1 MRQIMRVLSKTLW
14 LFSTIFILAACGGGD
29 SVSRDDSDGSDD
41 GSGSSATVNVVLTVQ
56 NASGETDRNLTADN
70 SLTVIA
76 TVTDTDGVAQADQL
90 VTFALSN
97 TDLAVFGNDTG
108 TARTDDSGVARIT
121 INASTASGD
130 GEITGSLSSGE
141 TGSTT
146 FSAVGSATV
155 DPATTV
161 SLALQNAA
169 GESDSDLSSENSLT
183 AVATVLNSEG
193 EPQEDLIVTFT
204 LSNDE
209 LAVFGNDTG
218 TARTNESGIASISL
232 AVGTASGDG
241 ELTATLSTLESDTTT
256 FSSTGSVTVSEDP
269 ASLQLYASAVQLAS
283 SGSDD
288 IELIALIK
296 NEQSVLMEGV
306 EVNFSASNEAGVE
319 LQLTQSTTTAD
330 GTARALVS
338 TQNDAS
344 NRTVTLTAQT
354 GALVETVD
362 ILITGTEVTINGANS
377 VILNDTAEYTLRVQ
391 DSDGVAIV
399 NQTILLEAAN
409 GSLSETSVNT
419 GADGQATITYT
430 ATTSGED
437 TITASSLN
445 ASVEFELEVQQD
457 EFSFVVLPD
466 EEISL
471 NEAATI
477 SVQWLQDG
485 TPAVGNNV
493 TFSASRGEIIG
504 AALVTTDAEG
514 IASISIES
522 DNAGFASITATGT
535 ESGNESTVNA
545 VAQVEFIAVEPFTLI
560 ADATPDL
567 IGPDGQ
573 TSTIT
578 AVVRDPSGNLV
589 KNTVVNFNV
598 DDVSTG
604 SISPSQSTTDSSGI
618 ASTVFTSGAPS
629 SEDAVIIRAEVA
641 SDESISDLVY
651 MTVGDRAFDISIG
664 TGNSLEE
671 PDSTTYLKRFA
682 VFVSDSAGRPVSGV
696 ELTASGT
703 PVKYSDGGTYRKGFS
718 DWNEDESI
726 HVLYVTATCQNED
739 IDGDGIL
746 YLGEDDNGNGD
757 LDPGEDDNGD
767 GLLDLGEDTNS
778 DGFLTP
784 GIVGTLTFADT
795 SVTDENGQAELEYRY
810 PASYGGWYNIVIT
823 IFGQSTGSEASQNHY
838 YSLGISSDDLTNE
851 GAGLPAN
858 PFGSEANCSTI
869 N

>member
-1 MRQIMRVLSKTLW
+1 MRQITRVLSKTLW

-41 GSGSSATVNVVLTVQ
+41 GGDSSATVNVVLTVQ

-108 TARTDDSGVARIT
+108 TARTDVSGVARIT

-141 TGSTT
+141 SGSTT

-471 NEAATI
+471 NAAATI

-522 DNAGFASITATGT
+522 DNAGFASITATGSET
-535 ESGNESTVNA
+535 GNESTVNA

-629 SEDAVIIRAEVA
+629 SEDAVIIRASVA
-641 SDESISDLVY
+641 SDETITDEVY

-664 TGNSLEE
+664 TGNEIEE

-682 VFVSDSAGRPVSGV
+682 VFVSDSAGQPVSGV

-703 PVKYSDGGTYRKGFS
+703 PVKYSENGTYFKGFS
-718 DWNEDESI
+718 EWDEDESI
-726 HVLYVTATCQNED
+726 HVLYVTATCLNED

-746 YLGEDDNGNGD
+746 DTGEDN
-757 LDPGEDDNGD
+757 
-767 GLLDLGEDTNS
+767 NS

-858 PFGSEANCSTI
+858 PFGSEADCSTI

>member
-1 MRQIMRVLSKTLW
+1 MRQITRVLSKTLW

-108 TARTDDSGVARIT
+108 TARTDESGVARIT

-218 TARTNESGIASISL
+218 TARTDESGIASISL

-485 TPAVGNNV
+485 SPAVGNNV
-493 TFSASRGEIIG
+493 IFSASRGAIIG

-629 SEDAVIIRAEVA
+629 SEDAVIIRASVA
-641 SDESISDLVY
+641 SDETITDEVY

-664 TGNSLEE
+664 TGNEIEE

-682 VFVSDSAGRPVSGV
+682 VFVSDSAGQPVSGV

-703 PVKYSDGGTYRKGFS
+703 PVKRVLGGTYLKGYWYW
-718 DWNEDESI
+718 DEDESI
-726 HVLYVTATCQNED
+726 YKPDVTIECDNED
-739 IDGDGIL
+739 I
-746 YLGEDDNGNGD
+746 NGNGI
-757 LDPGEDDNGD
+757 LDV
-767 GLLDLGEDTNS
+767 GEDTN
-778 DGFLTP
+778 DDEFLTP
-784 GIVGTLTFADT
+784 GIVGTLSFAET
-795 SVTDENGQAELEYRY
+795 NITDENGQAELEYRY
-810 PASYGGWYNIVIT
+810 PANYGFWYDIVIT
-823 IFGQSTGSEASQNHY
+823 IFGQSTGSEASQDHY
-838 YSLGISSDDLTNE
+838 YRLGVSSDDLTNE

-858 PFGSEANCSTI
+858 PFGSEADCSTI

>member
-1 MRQIMRVLSKTLW
+1 MRQITRVLSKTLW

-629 SEDAVIIRAEVA
+629 SEDAVIIRASVA
-641 SDESISDLVY
+641 SDETITDEVY

-664 TGNSLEE
+664 TGNEIEE

-682 VFVSDSAGRPVSGV
+682 VFVSDSAGQPVSGV

-703 PVKYSDGGTYRKGFS
+703 PVKYSENGTYFKGFS
-718 DWNEDESI
+718 EWDEDESM
-726 HVLYVTATCQNED
+726 HVLYVTATCLNED

-746 YLGEDDNGNGD
+746 DSGEDN
-757 LDPGEDDNGD
+757 
-767 GLLDLGEDTNS
+767 NS

>member
-1 MRQIMRVLSKTLW
+1 M
-14 LFSTIFILAACGGGD
+14 
-29 SVSRDDSDGSDD
+29 
-41 GSGSSATVNVVLTVQ
+41 
-56 NASGETDRNLTADN
+56 
-70 SLTVIA
+70 
-76 TVTDTDGVAQADQL
+76 
-90 VTFALSN
+90 
-97 TDLAVFGNDTG
+97 
-108 TARTDDSGVARIT
+108 
-121 INASTASGD
+121 
-130 GEITGSLSSGE
+130 
-141 TGSTT
+141 
-146 FSAVGSATV
+146 
-155 DPATTV
+155 
-161 SLALQNAA
+161 
-169 GESDSDLSSENSLT
+169 
-183 AVATVLNSEG
+183 
-193 EPQEDLIVTFT
+193 
-204 LSNDE
+204 
-209 LAVFGNDTG
+209 
-218 TARTNESGIASISL
+218 
-232 AVGTASGDG
+232 
-241 ELTATLSTLESDTTT
+241 
-256 FSSTGSVTVSEDP
+256 
-269 ASLQLYASAVQLAS
+269 
-283 SGSDD
+283 
-288 IELIALIK
+288 
-296 NEQSVLMEGV
+296 
-306 EVNFSASNEAGVE
+306 
-319 LQLTQSTTTAD
+319 
-330 GTARALVS
+330 
-338 TQNDAS
+338 
-344 NRTVTLTAQT
+344 
-354 GALVETVD
+354 
-362 ILITGTEVTINGANS
+362 
-377 VILNDTAEYTLRVQ
+377 RVQ

-485 TPAVGNNV
+485 SPAVGNNV
-493 TFSASRGEIIG
+493 IFSASRGAIIG

-522 DNAGFASITATGT
+522 DNAGFASITATGSET
-535 ESGNESTVNA
+535 GNESTVNA

-629 SEDAVIIRAEVA
+629 SEDAVIIRASVA
-641 SDESISDLVY
+641 SDETITDEVY

-664 TGNSLEE
+664 TGNEIEE
-671 PDSTTYLKRFA
+671 PDTTTYLKRFA
-682 VFVSDSAGRPVSGV
+682 VFVSDSAGQPVSGV

-703 PVKYSDGGTYRKGFS
+703 PVKYSENGTYFKGFS
-718 DWNEDESI
+718 EWDEDESM
-726 HVLYVTATCQNED
+726 HVLYVTATCLNED

-746 YLGEDDNGNGD
+746 DTGEDN
-757 LDPGEDDNGD
+757 
-767 GLLDLGEDTNS
+767 NS

-858 PFGSEANCSTI
+858 PFGSEADCSTI

>member
-1 MRQIMRVLSKTLW
+1 MRQITRVLSKTLW

-41 GSGSSATVNVVLTVQ
+41 GGDSSATVNVVLTVQ

-76 TVTDTDGVAQADQL
+76 TVTDTEGVAQADQL

-141 TGSTT
+141 SGSTT

-218 TARTNESGIASISL
+218 TARTDESGIASISL

-485 TPAVGNNV
+485 SPAVGNNV
-493 TFSASRGEIIG
+493 IFSASRGAIIG

-629 SEDAVIIRAEVA
+629 SEDAVIIRASVA
-641 SDESISDLVY
+641 SDETITDEVY

-664 TGNSLEE
+664 TGNEIEE

-682 VFVSDSAGRPVSGV
+682 VFVSDSAGQPVSGV

-703 PVKYSDGGTYRKGFS
+703 PVKRVLGGTYLKGYWYW
-718 DWNEDESI
+718 DEDESI
-726 HVLYVTATCQNED
+726 YKPDVTIECDNED
-739 IDGDGIL
+739 I
-746 YLGEDDNGNGD
+746 NGNGI
-757 LDPGEDDNGD
+757 LDV
-767 GLLDLGEDTNS
+767 GEDTN
-778 DGFLTP
+778 DDEFLTP
-784 GIVGTLTFADT
+784 GIVGTLSFAET
-795 SVTDENGQAELEYRY
+795 NITDENGQAELEYRY
-810 PASYGGWYNIVIT
+810 PANYGFWYDIVIT
-823 IFGQSTGSEASQNHY
+823 IFGQSTGSEASQDHY
-838 YSLGISSDDLTNE
+838 YRLGVSSDDLTNE

-858 PFGSEANCSTI
+858 PFGSEADCSTI

>member
-1 MRQIMRVLSKTLW
+1 MRQITRVLSKTLW
-14 LFSTIFILAACGGGD
+14 LFSALFILTACGGGD

-41 GSGSSATVNVVLTVQ
+41 GGGSSATVNVVLTVQ

-121 INASTASGD
+121 ISASTASGD

-141 TGSTT
+141 SGSTT
-146 FSAVGSATV
+146 FSAVGS
-155 DPATTV
+155 
-161 SLALQNAA
+161 
-169 GESDSDLSSENSLT
+169 
-183 AVATVLNSEG
+183 
-193 EPQEDLIVTFT
+193 
-204 LSNDE
+204 
-209 LAVFGNDTG
+209 
-218 TARTNESGIASISL
+218 
-232 AVGTASGDG
+232 
-241 ELTATLSTLESDTTT
+241 
-256 FSSTGSVTVSEDP
+256 VTVSEEP

-296 NEQSVLMEGV
+296 NEQSVLMEGI

-399 NQTILLEAAN
+399 NQTILLEADN
-409 GSLSETSVNT
+409 GSLSEASVNT

-430 ATTSGED
+430 ATASGAD

-445 ASVEFELEVQQD
+445 ASVEFDLDVQQD

-477 SVQWLQDG
+477 SVQWLQEG
-485 TPAVGNNV
+485 IAAVGNNV
-493 TFSASRGEIIG
+493 TFSTSRGEIID
-504 AALVTTDAEG
+504 AAVVTTDAEG

-522 DNAGFASITATGT
+522 DNAGFASITATGS

-545 VAQVEFIAVEPFTLI
+545 VAQVEFIAVEPATLI

-703 PVKYSDGGTYRKGFS
+703 PVKFSEGGTYDKGYWQ
-718 DWNEDESI
+718 WNDTASIWESI
-726 HVLYVTATCQNED
+726 TTIVCPNED
-739 IDGDGIL
+739 IDSNGIL
-746 YLGEDDNGNGD
+746 DS
-757 LDPGEDDNGD
+757 
-767 GLLDLGEDTNS
+767 GEDTND

-784 GIVGTLTFADT
+784 GIVGTLSFADT
-795 SVTDENGQAELEYRY
+795 NVTDENGQAELEYRY
-810 PASYGGWYNIVIT
+810 PANYGHWYNLVIT
-823 IFGQSTGSEASQNHY
+823 IFGQSTGSEASQDHY
-838 YSLGISSDDLTNE
+838 YRLSVSSDDITNE
-851 GAGLPAN
+851 AASLPRN
-858 PFGSEANCSTI
+858 PFGSEANCSTF

>member
-1 MRQIMRVLSKTLW
+1 MRQITRVLSKTLW

-41 GSGSSATVNVVLTVQ
+41 GGDSSATVNVVLTVQ
-56 NASGETDRNLTADN
+56 NASGDTDRNLTSDN
-70 SLTVIA
+70 SLTVVA

-108 TARTDDSGVARIT
+108 TARTDVSGVARIT

-399 NQTILLEAAN
+399 NQIILLEAAN

-522 DNAGFASITATGT
+522 DNAGFASITATGSET
-535 ESGNESTVNA
+535 GNESTVNA

-682 VFVSDSAGRPVSGV
+682 VFVSDSVGRPVSGV

-703 PVKYSDGGTYRKGFS
+703 PVKFSEGGTYDKGYWQ
-718 DWNEDESI
+718 WNDTDSI
-726 HVLYVTATCQNED
+726 WVSITTIECPNED
-739 IDGDGIL
+739 IDSNGIL
-746 YLGEDDNGNGD
+746 DS
-757 LDPGEDDNGD
+757 
-767 GLLDLGEDTNS
+767 GEDTNN

-784 GIVGTLTFADT
+784 GIVGTLSFADT
-795 SVTDENGQAELEYRY
+795 NVTDENGQAELEYRY
-810 PASYGGWYNIVIT
+810 PANYGHWYDLVIT
-823 IFGQSTGSEASQNHY
+823 IFGQSTGSEASQDHY
-838 YSLGISSDDLTNE
+838 YTLSVSSDDITNE
-851 GAGLPAN
+851 AATLPRN
-858 PFGSEANCSTI
+858 PFGSEANCSTF

>member
-1 MRQIMRVLSKTLW
+1 MRQITRVLSKTLW

-41 GSGSSATVNVVLTVQ
+41 GGDSSATVNVVLTVQ

-108 TARTDDSGVARIT
+108 TARTDVSGAARIT

-471 NEAATI
+471 NAAATI

-522 DNAGFASITATGT
+522 DNAGFASITATGSET
-535 ESGNESTVNA
+535 GNESTVNA

-629 SEDAVIIRAEVA
+629 SEDAVIIRASVA
-641 SDESISDLVY
+641 SDETITDEVY

-664 TGNSLEE
+664 TGNEIEE

-682 VFVSDSAGRPVSGV
+682 VFVSDSAGQPVSGV

-703 PVKYSDGGTYRKGFS
+703 PVKYSENGTYFKGFS
-718 DWNEDESI
+718 EWDEDESI
-726 HVLYVTATCQNED
+726 HVLYVTATCLNED

-746 YLGEDDNGNGD
+746 DTGEDN
-757 LDPGEDDNGD
+757 
-767 GLLDLGEDTNS
+767 NS

-858 PFGSEANCSTI
+858 PFGSEADCSTI

>member
-1 MRQIMRVLSKTLW
+1 M
-14 LFSTIFILAACGGGD
+14 
-29 SVSRDDSDGSDD
+29 
-41 GSGSSATVNVVLTVQ
+41 
-56 NASGETDRNLTADN
+56 
-70 SLTVIA
+70 
-76 TVTDTDGVAQADQL
+76 
-90 VTFALSN
+90 
-97 TDLAVFGNDTG
+97 
-108 TARTDDSGVARIT
+108 
-121 INASTASGD
+121 
-130 GEITGSLSSGE
+130 
-141 TGSTT
+141 
-146 FSAVGSATV
+146 
-155 DPATTV
+155 
-161 SLALQNAA
+161 
-169 GESDSDLSSENSLT
+169 
-183 AVATVLNSEG
+183 
-193 EPQEDLIVTFT
+193 
-204 LSNDE
+204 
-209 LAVFGNDTG
+209 
-218 TARTNESGIASISL
+218 
-232 AVGTASGDG
+232 
-241 ELTATLSTLESDTTT
+241 
-256 FSSTGSVTVSEDP
+256 
-269 ASLQLYASAVQLAS
+269 
-283 SGSDD
+283 
-288 IELIALIK
+288 
-296 NEQSVLMEGV
+296 
-306 EVNFSASNEAGVE
+306 
-319 LQLTQSTTTAD
+319 
-330 GTARALVS
+330 S

-522 DNAGFASITATGT
+522 DNAGFASITATGSET
-535 ESGNESTVNA
+535 GNESTVNA

-629 SEDAVIIRAEVA
+629 SEDAVIIRASVA
-641 SDESISDLVY
+641 SDETITDEVY

-664 TGNSLEE
+664 TGNEIEE

-682 VFVSDSAGRPVSGV
+682 VFVSDSAGQPVSGV

-703 PVKYSDGGTYRKGFS
+703 PVKYSESGTYFKGFS
-718 DWNEDESI
+718 EWDEDESI
-726 HVLYVTATCQNED
+726 HVLYVTATCLNED

-746 YLGEDDNGNGD
+746 DSGEDN
-757 LDPGEDDNGD
+757 
-767 GLLDLGEDTNS
+767 NS

>member
-1 MRQIMRVLSKTLW
+1 MRQITRVLSKTLW
-14 LFSTIFILAACGGGD
+14 LFSAIFILTACGGGD

-56 NASGETDRNLTADN
+56 NASGETDRNLTSDN

-90 VTFALSN
+90 VTFAVSN
-97 TDLAVFGNDTG
+97 TELAVFGNDTG
-108 TARTDDSGVARIT
+108 TARTDDSGIARIA

-141 TGSTT
+141 SGSTT
-146 FSAVGSATV
+146 FSAVGA
-155 DPATTV
+155 P
-161 SLALQNAA
+161 
-169 GESDSDLSSENSLT
+169 
-183 AVATVLNSEG
+183 
-193 EPQEDLIVTFT
+193 
-204 LSNDE
+204 
-209 LAVFGNDTG
+209 
-218 TARTNESGIASISL
+218 
-232 AVGTASGDG
+232 
-241 ELTATLSTLESDTTT
+241 
-256 FSSTGSVTVSEDP
+256 TVSEEP
-269 ASLQLYASAVQLAS
+269 ASLQFYASAVQLAS

-306 EVNFSASNEAGVE
+306 VVNFSASNEAGVE

-354 GALVETVD
+354 GALVKTVD

-399 NQTILLEAAN
+399 NQTILLEAEN
-409 GSLSETSVNT
+409 GTLSETSVNT

-457 EFSFVVLPD
+457 EFSFVVVPD

-493 TFSASRGEIIG
+493 TFSTSRGEIIG
-504 AALVTTDAEG
+504 AALVTTDADG

-535 ESGNESTVNA
+535 EAGNESTVNA
-545 VAQVEFIAVEPFTLI
+545 VTQVEFIAVEPFTLI
-560 ADATPDL
+560 ADATPDI

-629 SEDAVIIRAEVA
+629 SEDAVIVRASVA
-641 SDESISDLVY
+641 SDETITDEVY

-664 TGNSLEE
+664 TGNEIEE

-682 VFVSDSAGRPVSGV
+682 VFVSDSAGQPVSGV

-718 DWNEDESI
+718 DWDEDESI

-746 YLGEDDNGNGD
+746 DAGEDS
-757 LDPGEDDNGD
+757 
-767 GLLDLGEDTNS
+767 NS

-810 PASYGGWYNIVIT
+810 PASYGGWYDIVIT

-858 PFGSEANCSTI
+858 PFGSEGNCSTI

>member
-1 MRQIMRVLSKTLW
+1 MRQITRVLSKTLW
-14 LFSTIFILAACGGGD
+14 LFSALFILTACGGGD

-41 GSGSSATVNVVLTVQ
+41 GGGSSATVNVVLTVQ

-121 INASTASGD
+121 ISASTASGD

-141 TGSTT
+141 SGSTT
-146 FSAVGSATV
+146 FSAVGS
-155 DPATTV
+155 
-161 SLALQNAA
+161 
-169 GESDSDLSSENSLT
+169 
-183 AVATVLNSEG
+183 
-193 EPQEDLIVTFT
+193 
-204 LSNDE
+204 
-209 LAVFGNDTG
+209 
-218 TARTNESGIASISL
+218 
-232 AVGTASGDG
+232 
-241 ELTATLSTLESDTTT
+241 
-256 FSSTGSVTVSEDP
+256 VTVSEEP

-296 NEQSVLMEGV
+296 NEQSVLMEGI

-399 NQTILLEAAN
+399 NQTILLEADN
-409 GSLSETSVNT
+409 GTLSETSVNT

-430 ATTSGED
+430 ATASGAD

-445 ASVEFELEVQQD
+445 ASVEFDLDVQQD

-477 SVQWLQDG
+477 SVQWLQEG
-485 TPAVGNNV
+485 IAAVGNNV
-493 TFSASRGEIIG
+493 TFSTSRGEIID
-504 AALVTTDAEG
+504 AAVVTTDAEG

-522 DNAGFASITATGT
+522 DNAGFASITATGS

-545 VAQVEFIAVEPFTLI
+545 VAQVEFIAVEPATLI

-703 PVKYSDGGTYRKGFS
+703 PVKFSEGGTYDKGYWQ
-718 DWNEDESI
+718 WNDTASIWESI
-726 HVLYVTATCQNED
+726 TTIVCPNED
-739 IDGDGIL
+739 IDSNGIL
-746 YLGEDDNGNGD
+746 DS
-757 LDPGEDDNGD
+757 
-767 GLLDLGEDTNS
+767 GEDTND

-784 GIVGTLTFADT
+784 GIVGTLSFADT
-795 SVTDENGQAELEYRY
+795 NVTDENGQAELEYRY
-810 PASYGGWYNIVIT
+810 PANYGHWYNLVIT
-823 IFGQSTGSEASQNHY
+823 IFGQSTGSEASQDHY
-838 YSLGISSDDLTNE
+838 YRLSVSSDDITNE
-851 GAGLPAN
+851 AASLPRN
-858 PFGSEANCSTI
+858 PFGSEANCSTF

>member
-1 MRQIMRVLSKTLW
+1 MRQITRVLSKTLW

-41 GSGSSATVNVVLTVQ
+41 GGDSSATVNVVLTVQ

-108 TARTDDSGVARIT
+108 TARTDESGVARIT

-445 ASVEFELEVQQD
+445 ASVEFELEIQQD

-485 TPAVGNNV
+485 SPAVGNNV
-493 TFSASRGEIIG
+493 IFSASRGAIIG

-629 SEDAVIIRAEVA
+629 SEDAVIIRASVA
-641 SDESISDLVY
+641 SDETITDEVY

-664 TGNSLEE
+664 TGNEIEE

-682 VFVSDSAGRPVSGV
+682 VFVSDSAGQPVSGV

-703 PVKYSDGGTYRKGFS
+703 PVKRVLGGTYLKGYWYW
-718 DWNEDESI
+718 DEDESI
-726 HVLYVTATCQNED
+726 YKPDVTIECDNED
-739 IDGDGIL
+739 I
-746 YLGEDDNGNGD
+746 NGNGI
-757 LDPGEDDNGD
+757 LDV
-767 GLLDLGEDTNS
+767 GEDTN
-778 DGFLTP
+778 DDEFLTP
-784 GIVGTLTFADT
+784 GIVGTLSFAET
-795 SVTDENGQAELEYRY
+795 NITDENGQAELEYRY
-810 PASYGGWYNIVIT
+810 PANYGFWYDIVIT
-823 IFGQSTGSEASQNHY
+823 IFGQSTGSEASQDHY
-838 YSLGISSDDLTNE
+838 YRLGVSSDDLTNE

>member
-1 MRQIMRVLSKTLW
+1 MRQITRVLSKTLW

-141 TGSTT
+141 SGSTT

-485 TPAVGNNV
+485 SPAVGNNV
-493 TFSASRGEIIG
+493 IFSASRGAIIG

-629 SEDAVIIRAEVA
+629 SEDAVIIRASVA
-641 SDESISDLVY
+641 SDETITDEVY

-664 TGNSLEE
+664 TGNEIEE

-682 VFVSDSAGRPVSGV
+682 VFVSDSAGQPVSGV

-703 PVKYSDGGTYRKGFS
+703 PVKRVLGGTYLKGYWYW
-718 DWNEDESI
+718 DEDESI
-726 HVLYVTATCQNED
+726 YKPDVTIECDNED
-739 IDGDGIL
+739 I
-746 YLGEDDNGNGD
+746 NGNGI
-757 LDPGEDDNGD
+757 LDV
-767 GLLDLGEDTNS
+767 GEDTN
-778 DGFLTP
+778 DDEFLTP
-784 GIVGTLTFADT
+784 GIVGTLSFAET
-795 SVTDENGQAELEYRY
+795 NITDENGQAELEYRY
-810 PASYGGWYNIVIT
+810 PANYGFWYDIVIT
-823 IFGQSTGSEASQNHY
+823 IFGQSTGSEASQDHY
-838 YSLGISSDDLTNE
+838 YRLGVSSDDLTNE

-858 PFGSEANCSTI
+858 PFGSEADCSTI

>member
-1 MRQIMRVLSKTLW
+1 M
-14 LFSTIFILAACGGGD
+14 
-29 SVSRDDSDGSDD
+29 
-41 GSGSSATVNVVLTVQ
+41 
-56 NASGETDRNLTADN
+56 
-70 SLTVIA
+70 
-76 TVTDTDGVAQADQL
+76 
-90 VTFALSN
+90 
-97 TDLAVFGNDTG
+97 FGNDTG
-108 TARTDDSGVARIT
+108 TARTDVSGVARIT

-141 TGSTT
+141 SGSTT

-471 NEAATI
+471 NAAATI

-522 DNAGFASITATGT
+522 DNAGFASITATGSET
-535 ESGNESTVNA
+535 GNESTVNA

-629 SEDAVIIRAEVA
+629 SEDAVIIRASVA
-641 SDESISDLVY
+641 SDETITDEVY

-664 TGNSLEE
+664 TGNEIEE

-682 VFVSDSAGRPVSGV
+682 VFVSDSAGQPVSGV

-703 PVKYSDGGTYRKGFS
+703 PVKYSENGTYFKGFS
-718 DWNEDESI
+718 EWDEDESI
-726 HVLYVTATCQNED
+726 HVLYVTATCLNED

-746 YLGEDDNGNGD
+746 DTGEDN
-757 LDPGEDDNGD
+757 
-767 GLLDLGEDTNS
+767 NS

-858 PFGSEANCSTI
+858 PFGSEADCSTI

>member
-1 MRQIMRVLSKTLW
+1 MRQITRVLSKTLW

-76 TVTDTDGVAQADQL
+76 TVTDTEGVAQADQL

-108 TARTDDSGVARIT
+108 TARTDVSGVARIT

-471 NEAATI
+471 NAAATI

-522 DNAGFASITATGT
+522 DNAGFASITATGSET
-535 ESGNESTVNA
+535 GNESTVNA

-629 SEDAVIIRAEVA
+629 SEDAVIIRASVA
-641 SDESISDLVY
+641 SDETITDEVY

-664 TGNSLEE
+664 TGNEIEE

-682 VFVSDSAGRPVSGV
+682 VFVSDSAGQPVSGV

-703 PVKYSDGGTYRKGFS
+703 PVKYSENGTYFKGFS
-718 DWNEDESI
+718 EWDEDESI
-726 HVLYVTATCQNED
+726 HVLYVTATCLNED

-746 YLGEDDNGNGD
+746 DTGEDN
-757 LDPGEDDNGD
+757 
-767 GLLDLGEDTNS
+767 NS

-858 PFGSEANCSTI
+858 PFGSEADCSTI

>member
-1 MRQIMRVLSKTLW
+1 MRQITRVLSKTLW

-41 GSGSSATVNVVLTVQ
+41 GGDSSATVNVVLTVQ

-108 TARTDDSGVARIT
+108 TARTDVSGVARIT

-471 NEAATI
+471 NAAATI

-629 SEDAVIIRAEVA
+629 SEDAVIIRASVA
-641 SDESISDLVY
+641 SDETITDEVY

-664 TGNSLEE
+664 TGNEIEE

-682 VFVSDSAGRPVSGV
+682 VFVSDSAGQPVSGV

-703 PVKYSDGGTYRKGFS
+703 PVKYSENGTYFKGFS
-718 DWNEDESI
+718 EWDEDESI
-726 HVLYVTATCQNED
+726 HVLYVTATCLNED

-746 YLGEDDNGNGD
+746 DTGEDN
-757 LDPGEDDNGD
+757 
-767 GLLDLGEDTNS
+767 NS

-858 PFGSEANCSTI
+858 PFGSEADCSTI

>member
-1 MRQIMRVLSKTLW
+1 MRQITRVLSKTLW

-41 GSGSSATVNVVLTVQ
+41 GGDSSATVNVVLTVQ

-108 TARTDDSGVARIT
+108 TTRTDVSGVARIT

-471 NEAATI
+471 NAAATI

-522 DNAGFASITATGT
+522 DNAGFASITATGSET
-535 ESGNESTVNA
+535 GNESTVNA

-629 SEDAVIIRAEVA
+629 SEDAVIIRASVA
-641 SDESISDLVY
+641 SDETITDEVY

-664 TGNSLEE
+664 TGNEIEE

-682 VFVSDSAGRPVSGV
+682 VFVSDSAGQPVSGV

-703 PVKYSDGGTYRKGFS
+703 PVKYSENGTYFKGFS
-718 DWNEDESI
+718 EWDEDESI
-726 HVLYVTATCQNED
+726 HVLYVTATCLNED

-746 YLGEDDNGNGD
+746 DTGEDN
-757 LDPGEDDNGD
+757 
-767 GLLDLGEDTNS
+767 NS

-858 PFGSEANCSTI
+858 PFGSEADCSTI

>member
-1 MRQIMRVLSKTLW
+1 MRQITRVLSKTLW
-14 LFSTIFILAACGGGD
+14 LFSAIFILTACGGGD

-41 GSGSSATVNVVLTVQ
+41 GSGSSATVNVVLTIQ
-56 NASGETDRNLTADN
+56 NASGETDRNLTSDN

-76 TVTDTDGVAQADQL
+76 TVTNTNGVAQADQL
-90 VTFALSN
+90 VTFAVSN
-97 TDLAVFGNDTG
+97 TELALFGNDTG

-141 TGSTT
+141 SGSTT
-146 FSAVGSATV
+146 FSAVGV
-155 DPATTV
+155 P
-161 SLALQNAA
+161 
-169 GESDSDLSSENSLT
+169 
-183 AVATVLNSEG
+183 
-193 EPQEDLIVTFT
+193 
-204 LSNDE
+204 
-209 LAVFGNDTG
+209 
-218 TARTNESGIASISL
+218 
-232 AVGTASGDG
+232 
-241 ELTATLSTLESDTTT
+241 
-256 FSSTGSVTVSEDP
+256 TVSEEP
-269 ASLQLYASAVQLAS
+269 ASLQFYASAVQLAS

-306 EVNFSASNEAGVE
+306 EVNFSASNNAGVE

-399 NQTILLEAAN
+399 NQTILLEAEN
-409 GSLSETSVNT
+409 GTLSETSVNT

-430 ATTSGED
+430 ATTSGGD

-457 EFSFVVLPD
+457 EFSFVVVPD
-466 EEISL
+466 GEISL

-485 TPAVGNNV
+485 TPAVGNSV
-493 TFSASRGEIIG
+493 TFSTSRGEIIG
-504 AALVTTDAEG
+504 AALVTTDADG
-514 IASISIES
+514 MASISIES
-522 DNAGFASITATGT
+522 NNAGFASITATGN
-535 ESGNESTVNA
+535 EPGNDSTVNA

-664 TGNSLEE
+664 TGNEIEE

-682 VFVSDSAGRPVSGV
+682 VFVSDSVGRPVSGV
-696 ELTASGT
+696 ELTASAT
-703 PVKYSDGGTYRKGFS
+703 PVKRVLEGTYLKGNWYW
-718 DWNEDESI
+718 DEDESI
-726 HVLYVTATCQNED
+726 YKPNVTIECDNED
-739 IDGDGIL
+739 I
-746 YLGEDDNGNGD
+746 NGNGI
-757 LDPGEDDNGD
+757 LDV
-767 GLLDLGEDTNS
+767 GEDTNG

-784 GIVGTLTFADT
+784 GIVGTLSFAET
-795 SVTDENGQAELEYRY
+795 NITDENGQAELEYRY
-810 PASYGGWYNIVIT
+810 PANYGYWYDMVIT
-823 IFGQSTGSEASQNHY
+823 IFGQSTGSEASQDHY
-838 YSLGISSDDLTNE
+838 YRLGVSSEDLTNE

-858 PFGSEANCSTI
+858 PFGSSPDCTTFN
-869 N
+869 

>member
-1 MRQIMRVLSKTLW
+1 MRQITRVLSKTLW

-108 TARTDDSGVARIT
+108 TARTDESGVARIT

-471 NEAATI
+471 NAAATI

-493 TFSASRGEIIG
+493 TFSASRGAIIG

-522 DNAGFASITATGT
+522 DNAGFASITATGSET
-535 ESGNESTVNA
+535 GNESTVNA

-629 SEDAVIIRAEVA
+629 SEDAVIIRASVA
-641 SDESISDLVY
+641 SDETITDEVY

-664 TGNSLEE
+664 TGNEIEE
-671 PDSTTYLKRFA
+671 PDTTTYLKRFA
-682 VFVSDSAGRPVSGV
+682 VFVSDSAGQPVSGV

-703 PVKYSDGGTYRKGFS
+703 PVKYSENGTYFKGFS
-718 DWNEDESI
+718 EWDEDESM
-726 HVLYVTATCQNED
+726 HVLYVTATCLNED

-746 YLGEDDNGNGD
+746 DTGEDN
-757 LDPGEDDNGD
+757 
-767 GLLDLGEDTNS
+767 NS

-858 PFGSEANCSTI
+858 PFGSEADCSTI

>member
-1 MRQIMRVLSKTLW
+1 MRQITRVLSKTLW

-141 TGSTT
+141 SGSTT

-218 TARTNESGIASISL
+218 TARTDESGIASISL

-409 GSLSETSVNT
+409 RSLSETSVNT

-485 TPAVGNNV
+485 SPAVGNNV
-493 TFSASRGEIIG
+493 IFSASRGAIIG

-629 SEDAVIIRAEVA
+629 SEDAVIIRASVA
-641 SDESISDLVY
+641 SDETITDEVY

-664 TGNSLEE
+664 TGNEIEE

-682 VFVSDSAGRPVSGV
+682 VFVSDSAGQPVSGV

-703 PVKYSDGGTYRKGFS
+703 PVKRVLGGTYLKGYWYW
-718 DWNEDESI
+718 DEDESI
-726 HVLYVTATCQNED
+726 YKPDVTIECDNED
-739 IDGDGIL
+739 I
-746 YLGEDDNGNGD
+746 NGNGI
-757 LDPGEDDNGD
+757 LDV
-767 GLLDLGEDTNS
+767 GEDTN
-778 DGFLTP
+778 DDEFLTP
-784 GIVGTLTFADT
+784 GIVGTLSFAET
-795 SVTDENGQAELEYRY
+795 NITDENGQAELEYRY
-810 PASYGGWYNIVIT
+810 PANYGFWYDIVIT
-823 IFGQSTGSEASQNHY
+823 IFGQSTGSEASQDHY
-838 YSLGISSDDLTNE
+838 YRLGVSSDDLTNE

-858 PFGSEANCSTI
+858 PFGSEADCSTI

>member
-1 MRQIMRVLSKTLW
+1 MRQITRVLSKTLW

-141 TGSTT
+141 SGSTT

-218 TARTNESGIASISL
+218 TARTDESGIASISL

-485 TPAVGNNV
+485 SPAVGNNV
-493 TFSASRGEIIG
+493 IFSASRGAIIG

-629 SEDAVIIRAEVA
+629 SEDAVIIRASVA
-641 SDESISDLVY
+641 SDETITDEVY

-664 TGNSLEE
+664 TGNEIEE

-682 VFVSDSAGRPVSGV
+682 VFVSDSAGQPVSGV

-703 PVKYSDGGTYRKGFS
+703 PVKRVLGGTYLKGYWYW
-718 DWNEDESI
+718 DEDESI
-726 HVLYVTATCQNED
+726 YKPDVTIECDNED
-739 IDGDGIL
+739 I
-746 YLGEDDNGNGD
+746 NGNGI
-757 LDPGEDDNGD
+757 LDV
-767 GLLDLGEDTNS
+767 GEDTN
-778 DGFLTP
+778 DDEFLTP
-784 GIVGTLTFADT
+784 GIVGTLSFAET
-795 SVTDENGQAELEYRY
+795 NITDENGQAELEYRY
-810 PASYGGWYNIVIT
+810 PANYGFWYDIVIT
-823 IFGQSTGSEASQNHY
+823 IFGQSTGSEASQDHY
-838 YSLGISSDDLTNE
+838 YRLGVSSDDLTNE

-858 PFGSEANCSTI
+858 PFGSEADCSTI

>member
-1 MRQIMRVLSKTLW
+1 MRQITRVLSKTLW

-108 TARTDDSGVARIT
+108 TARTDESGVARIT

-471 NEAATI
+471 NAAATI

-493 TFSASRGEIIG
+493 IFSASRGAIIG

-522 DNAGFASITATGT
+522 DNAGFASITATGSET
-535 ESGNESTVNA
+535 GNESTVNA

-629 SEDAVIIRAEVA
+629 SEDAVIIRASVA
-641 SDESISDLVY
+641 SDETITDEVY

-664 TGNSLEE
+664 TGNEIEE
-671 PDSTTYLKRFA
+671 PDTTTYLKRFA
-682 VFVSDSAGRPVSGV
+682 VFVSDSAGQPVSGV

-703 PVKYSDGGTYRKGFS
+703 PVKYSENGTYFKGFS
-718 DWNEDESI
+718 EWDEDESM
-726 HVLYVTATCQNED
+726 HVLYVTATCLNED

-746 YLGEDDNGNGD
+746 DTGEDN
-757 LDPGEDDNGD
+757 
-767 GLLDLGEDTNS
+767 NS

-858 PFGSEANCSTI
+858 PFGSEADCSTI